1 MKTTINHLEI
11 SQIKKVLD
19 SENCTYFGSGMA
31 INLDANANALI
42 QTLLVPNQPYILSEN
57 RILLV
62 VEGQLDFRLN
72 LVEYDIAKGDLALI
86 PVNSIIEINAIS
98 GDFRCRMVTFDNHG
112 KSLDA
117 LPDPIIAKGR
127 TELAMHC
134 DRIISIL
141 YDLSTSLAGHRESSA
156 IFLAALVKYMEE
168 SEPYVPAMKHPL
180 CRQDI
185 ILNDFLRLVHHNCT
199 IHREI
204 GWYADSLCI
213 SRHYLH
219 QCVSSASGKTAGQ
232 WISFSLIQKARHL
245 LKHTDLP
252 IGDIALQLGFQSH
265 SFFTKY
271 FKNQTGISPG
281 AYRYQV

>member
-11 SQIKKVLD
+11 SQIKKELD
-19 SENCTYFGSGMA
+19 TENCTYFGPGMA
-31 INLDANANALI
+31 INLDVNANALI
-42 QTLLVPNQPYILSEN
+42 QTLLVPNQPYILPEN

-62 VEGQLDFRLN
+62 VEGQLNVRLN

-98 GDFRCRMVTFDNHG
+98 GAFRCR
-112 KSLDA
+112 
-117 LPDPIIAKGR
+117 
-127 TELAMHC
+127 TESAMHC

-141 YDLSTSLAGHRESSA
+141 YDLSTSIAGHRESSA
-156 IFLAALVKYMEE
+156 ILLAALVKYMEE

-180 CRQDI
+180 
-185 ILNDFLRLVHHNCT
+185 
-199 IHREI
+199 
-204 GWYADSLCI
+204 Y
-213 SRHYLH
+213 RHYLH

-281 AYRYQV
+281 VYRYRV